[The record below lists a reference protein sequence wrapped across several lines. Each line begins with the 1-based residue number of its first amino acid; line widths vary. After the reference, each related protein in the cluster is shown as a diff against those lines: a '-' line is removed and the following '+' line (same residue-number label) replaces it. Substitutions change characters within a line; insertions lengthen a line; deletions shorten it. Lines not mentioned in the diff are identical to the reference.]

1 MLRPKVFIWRVM
13 VGALPLGDALKKNI
27 SKRSCFFYSVELE
40 HNMHRFTPCPM
51 AMMVWRCISLLW
63 MSLTRVNLSSFS
75 WVFAHIEN
83 NEPMP
88 HFQIILEFLRYWG
101 LWFNWNMQNAFT
113 FDSQVGVRKYV
124 LKLKGLLLWQ
134 LTVLEKSQNL
144 NHEEREL
151 CKVTYNHIRHLN

>member
-1 MLRPKVFIWRVM
+1 MIDNLRKLYVKWLEERVINIWGFYKPITWWLHVIKARWCSRLMVRGKLFIWRVM

-83 NEPMP
+83 NEPMS
-88 HFQIILEFLRYWG
+88 HFQIIFEFLRGYG
-101 LWFNWNMQNAFT
+101 SIEICRMPSLLI
-113 FDSQVGVRKYV
+113 RK
-124 LKLKGLLLWQ
+124 LG
-134 LTVLEKSQNL
+134 
-144 NHEEREL
+144 
-151 CKVTYNHIRHLN
+151 